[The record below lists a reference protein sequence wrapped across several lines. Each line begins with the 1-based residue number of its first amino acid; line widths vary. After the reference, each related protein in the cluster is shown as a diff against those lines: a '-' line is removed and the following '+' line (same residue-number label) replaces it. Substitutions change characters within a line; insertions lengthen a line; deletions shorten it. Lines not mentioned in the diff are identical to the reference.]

1 MSSTGSRS
9 RIVEGLALAVELAKV
24 KITAAVTLTAAMG
37 YFMLAERFTFEFLLP
52 VIGVFL
58 LACGSATLNHV
69 QDARIDGLM
78 ERTRE
83 RPIPSGR
90 IGRDW
95 ALFIA
100 IVFLAA
106 GFYALASVEVH
117 IGVLLGLGALA
128 VFWYNGVYTPLKRVT
143 AFAIIPGSVI
153 GALPPVIGWVAA
165 GGIFWD
171 PVILQVAFFLFLW
184 QIPHFWCLLLMKSRD
199 YESAGLPSL
208 SRLLSE
214 SQLVRVTSIWILTLA
229 VAGVTLAAES
239 NLYWPWK
246 LGMLAASAWLAW
258 KTLAVLRSTK
268 GEQRLAFPSFM
279 RINLYLL
286 AVVACLTGN
295 ALG

>member
-1 MSSTGSRS
+1 MRGATEGG
-9 RIVEGLALAVELAKV
+9 RIVRALALVVELAKV
-24 KITAAVTLTAAMG
+24 RITAAVTLTAAMG
-37 YFMLAERFTFEFLLP
+37 YFMFAERFTFDFVLP
-52 VIGVFL
+52 VFGVFL

-100 IVFLAA
+100 MVFLVA
-106 GFYALASVEVH
+106 GFYALATVEVH
-117 IGVLLGLGALA
+117 VWVLLGLGALA

-143 AFAIIPGSVI
+143 AFAIIPGSLI
-153 GALPPVIGWVAA
+153 GALPPVMGWVSA

-171 PVILQVAFFLFLW
+171 PTILQVAFFLFLW
-184 QIPHFWCLLLMKSRD
+184 QIPHFWCLLLMKARD

-208 SRLLSE
+208 SRILSE
-214 SQLVRVTSIWILTLA
+214 PQLVRVTSIWILTLA

-239 NLYWPWK
+239 QLLWPWK
-246 LGMLAASAWLAW
+246 LAMLAASVWLAW
-258 KTLAVLRSTK
+258 KTVQVLRSAK
-268 GEQRLAFPSFM
+268 DERVAFPSFM

-286 AVVACLTGN
+286 AVVACMTGN
-295 ALG
+295 ALA